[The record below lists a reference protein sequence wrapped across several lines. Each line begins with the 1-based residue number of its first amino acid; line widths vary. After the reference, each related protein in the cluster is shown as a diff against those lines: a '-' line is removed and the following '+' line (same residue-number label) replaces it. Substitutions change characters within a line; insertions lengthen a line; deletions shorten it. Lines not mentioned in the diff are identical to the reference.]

1 MLTPDR
7 ILIGISGKITM
18 PLSRINT
25 FKHKIYTEEELPI
38 SQRAYC
44 KSQAENE
51 IIKKKINNKLEK
63 GFIRLSNNP

>member
-1 MLTPDR
+1 ENAVPKSFLNKIGLDIDSTPDR

-38 SQRAYC
+38 SQRAY
-44 KSQAENE
+44 
-51 IIKKKINNKLEK
+51 
-63 GFIRLSNNP
+63 